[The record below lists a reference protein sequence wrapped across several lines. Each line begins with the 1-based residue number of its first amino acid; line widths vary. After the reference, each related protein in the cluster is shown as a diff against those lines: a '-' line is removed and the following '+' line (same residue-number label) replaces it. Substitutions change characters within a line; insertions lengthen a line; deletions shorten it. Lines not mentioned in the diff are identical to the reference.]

1 MRRGGERHE
10 AVGSNRVSQNS
21 ESRRMESH
29 LALITDAPR
38 RGECP
43 VRALSAVDACR
54 MHDLDQAIASIWRI
68 YAALNDRQPYRPLMP
83 ARALAILSDMAGPI
97 AGSLGGAYCPVAAA
111 IDA

>member
-1 MRRGGERHE
+1 M
-10 AVGSNRVSQNS
+10 V
-21 ESRRMESH
+21 SH

-54 MHDLDQAIASIWRI
+54 MHDLDQAIASIWKV
-68 YAALNDRQPYRPLMP
+68 YAALIDRQPYRQLMS
-83 ARALAILSDMAGPI
+83 AKALAILNDMVGPI